1 MRLVRRALLLAA
13 GAAVVCCASSS
24 ALTQDRYPTRVVRII
39 VSMPAASSPDIRAR
53 IVADELSR
61 TWGQAVVVENR
72 PGGGGIIG
80 AQVVASSPADGYT
93 LLAVSAST
101 FTILPVQ
108 LEKPSVDVNRDLL
121 PVALIGS
128 EGMLFAVSPK
138 LGVSS
143 LAEFIALAKR
153 RPYELLI
160 GTNPAGSL
168 PHLAARLLAK
178 LTDAPVTVVPSSGGT
193 NDAIKEI
200 IAGRVHAVVDS
211 QLSLRGAVE
220 AGELKVLATM
230 LPQRLPTRPDI
241 PAAAETV
248 PGLTAIGWQAIV
260 VRSGTP
266 SPIVAALTDAIRATM
281 ARPEARARLD
291 QIGSPFDPL
300 FGGDVVRFI
309 QRDEQLWWPIVK
321 EAAPK

>member
-1 MRLVRRALLLAA
+1 MRQIRLALVLAA
-13 GAAVVCCASSS
+13 GAAVACQAFSP
-24 ALTQDRYPTRVVRII
+24 ALAQERYPTRTVRII
-39 VSMPAASSPDIRAR
+39 VSVPAASSPDIRAR
-53 IVADELSR
+53 ILADELSKD
-61 TWGQAVVVENR
+61 WSEPVVVENR

-80 AQVVASSPADGYT
+80 AQVVASAPADGYT
-93 LLAVSAST
+93 LLAASASS

-108 LEKPSVDVNRDLL
+108 LEKPPIDVNRDLR

-128 EGMLFAVSPK
+128 EGMLFAVAPK
-138 LGVSS
+138 LGINS
-143 LAEFIALAKR
+143 LAEFVALAKQ

-168 PHLAARLLAK
+168 PHLAARLLVK

-200 IAGRVHAVVDS
+200 IAGRSHAVIDS
-211 QLSLRGAVE
+211 QPSLRGAIE

-230 LPQRLPTRPDI
+230 LPRRLSARPDI
-241 PAAAETV
+241 PAAVETV
-248 PGLTAIGWQAIV
+248 PGLTAIGWQAIA

-266 SPIVAALTDAIRATM
+266 PAIVAALTDAIRTAM
-281 ARPEARARLD
+281 AKPETRARLD

-300 FGGDVVRFI
+300 FGDDVVRFV
-309 QRDEQLWWPIVK
+309 QRDQELWWPIVK
-321 EAAPK
+321 GTVPK